1 MFLYIINLLLDMD
14 KININNLFPSSSD
27 NFKPLDVE
35 SLFNFNE
42 QKNRKKMSFNVER
55 LVRLR
60 EERKMKVLSQYEKV
74 FGFCLNKITLAN
86 NMNKLEVVYDL
97 PEAMYGSFEYNV
109 VDCLM
114 YIDEK
119 LLKMELDT
127 LIINENTIYISW
139 VDLGKDK
146 NIKDKDTEYNH

>member
-1 MFLYIINLLLDMD
+1 MD
-14 KININNLFPSSSD
+14 KININNLFPASSD

-35 SLFNFNE
+35 SLFNLNE
-42 QKNRKKMSFNVER
+42 QKNKKKMNFNVDR
-55 LVRLR
+55 LIKLR
-60 EERKMKVLSQYEKV
+60 EERKNKVLFQYEKV

-109 VDCLM
+109 FDCLM
-114 YIDEK
+114 FIDEK
-119 LLKMELDT
+119 LKEMGLET

-139 VDLGKDK
+139 IELGKNK
-146 NIKDKDTEYNH
+146 TKKISNKDETEYDH